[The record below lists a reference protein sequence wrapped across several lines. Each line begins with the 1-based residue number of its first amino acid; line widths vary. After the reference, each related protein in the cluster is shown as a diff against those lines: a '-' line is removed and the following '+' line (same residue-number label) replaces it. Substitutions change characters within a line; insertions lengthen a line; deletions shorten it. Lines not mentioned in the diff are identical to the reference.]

1 MEAVTT
7 YWREWR
13 WAAMAPARSIQCMRR
28 PPRSALSGLASLG
41 STISVI
47 SEIDSRTGRG
57 VNFALS
63 PSFINR
69 LQEHLRLAESQSFLK
84 GRGFSRAVKPFFLVI
99 GRGSCRYSRLPACG
113 LVHPHADSTKL
124 GYPGQRSIFH
134 ARPVRARSRKRTTA

>member
-1 MEAVTT
+1 MDAVTT

-28 PPRSALSGLASLG
+28 PPRSAFSGLASLG

-63 PSFINR
+63 PSFIDCQLVARSLNW
-69 LQEHLRLAESQSFLK
+69 SFIIV
-84 GRGFSRAVKPFFLVI
+84 RQQQRSA
-99 GRGSCRYSRLPACG
+99 GSDMSGDSRLRVSA
-113 LVHPHADSTKL
+113 HADL
-124 GYPGQRSIFH
+124 D
-134 ARPVRARSRKRTTA
+134 AR

>member
-57 VNFALS
+57 INFALS
-63 PSFINR
+63 PSFIDCQ
-69 LQEHLRLAESQSFLK
+69 LVAHLLNLSFIIVRREPRSA
-84 GRGFSRAVKPFFLVI
+84 GRDMSGDNSLRV
-99 GRGSCRYSRLPACG
+99 
-113 LVHPHADSTKL
+113 
-124 GYPGQRSIFH
+124 
-134 ARPVRARSRKRTTA
+134 